1 MKQKI
6 LILML
11 LLTAFL
17 LADVH
22 AEEQALTKTVEA
34 IGTGRLYAQ
43 NITGAKNQAISDG
56 LVAAMEKV
64 LSDFLPVE
72 SLVQNFQLLN
82 ETFYEHTDQF
92 VQNYRVLTEAMSG
105 NAYRVI
111 VQATIS
117 VDQVQTQLAAAGI
130 MLGKKAMPRIL
141 FFIAEQNPAG
151 SLTKRWWKEDAD
163 IDKNA
168 SEIGMARAMRDA
180 GLLTVDPGDIIQYIK
195 YEDIRLKVDPDQLE
209 AIDLGAR
216 FHADIVIVG
225 KATVDIA
232 SNIMGAQI
240 KSFKGT
246 VAVSAYRTDTGEEIA
261 STTQTAIAVNADAIT
276 GGRDALS
283 SAGALAGDKLSSQII
298 NAWRPEIK
306 KLIMVE
312 IIVEGT
318 DHLANFVVFRNVL
331 TDIPG
336 VNNIQL
342 REMKADEAIIG
353 VNFRGGTKEL
363 ADELML
369 KNYESFGINIY
380 EISQN
385 SLHIALVPDR
395 DL

>member
-6 LILML
+6 LFLML

-17 LADVH
+17 LGDVH
-22 AEEQALTKTVEA
+22 AEKQPLTKTVEA

-43 NITGAKNQAISDG
+43 NVAGAKNQAISDG

-64 LSDFLPVE
+64 VSDFLPVE
-72 SLVQNFQLLN
+72 SLIQNFQLLN

-117 VDQVQTQLAAAGI
+117 VDQVQRQLAAAGI

-141 FFIAEQNPAG
+141 FFIAEQNPGG
-151 SLTKRWWKEDAD
+151 SLTKCWWKKDAD

-168 SEIGMARAMRDA
+168 SEIGMAGAMRDA
-180 GLLTVDPGDIIQYIK
+180 GLLIVDPGDIIQYIK

-225 KATVDIA
+225 KATVDTA

-246 VAVSAYRTDTGEEIA
+246 VAASAYRTDTGEEIA

-298 NAWRPEIK
+298 NAWRTEIK

-312 IIVEGT
+312 IIVKGT
-318 DHLANFVVFRNVL
+318 DHLANFVAFRSIL
-331 TDIPG
+331 ADIPG
-336 VNNIQL
+336 VNNVQL
-342 REMKADEAIIG
+342 SEMNADNALIS
-353 VNFRGGTKEL
+353 VNFQGDTKEL
-363 ADELML
+363 ADKLML

-385 SLHIALVPDR
+385 SLHIGLMPDR

>member
-1 MKQKI
+1 
-6 LILML
+6 ML
-11 LLTAFL
+11 LLTVFFSG
-17 LADVH
+17 DVL
-22 AEEQALTKTVEA
+22 AEEQPLTKTVEA

-43 NITGAKNQAISDG
+43 NIAGAKNRAISDG

-130 MLGKKAMPRIL
+130 VLGKKAMPRIM

-151 SLTKRWWKEDAD
+151 SLTKCWWKEDAD

-168 SEIGMARAMRDA
+168 SEIAMARAMRDA
-180 GLLTVDPGDIIQYIK
+180 GLLIVDPGDIIQYIK

-225 KATVDIA
+225 KATVDMA